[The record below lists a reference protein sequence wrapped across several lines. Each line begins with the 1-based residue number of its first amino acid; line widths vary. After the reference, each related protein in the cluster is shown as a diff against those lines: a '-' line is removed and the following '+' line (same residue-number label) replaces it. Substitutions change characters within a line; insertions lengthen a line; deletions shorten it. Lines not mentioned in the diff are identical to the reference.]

1 MDFKLS
7 ETKVSGEATIS
18 IYSAEGSSY
27 ILKKRDYTTYSV
39 FDIWETESNE
49 YLPTIYVNE
58 NMDGHIES
66 LDIQTTSYG
75 AVGTEEMDRIIEGY
89 KMAVDTVRALENLL
103 IL

>member
-7 ETKVSGEATIS
+7 ETTVKEKNIIS
-18 IYSAEGSSY
+18 IYSSEGSSY
-27 ILKKRDYTTYSV
+27 ILKKRDCTTYSD
-39 FDIWETESNE
+39 FTIWETSNDK

-75 AVGTEEMDRIIEGY
+75 AVGTEDMEKIIDGY
-89 KMAVDTVRALENLL
+89 KMAVDTVKALEKLL
-103 IL
+103 GL